1 MKSIYIPSVERFSG
15 KTATCLALGK
25 QLQADG
31 YKIGYLK
38 PLSFN
43 PWRIG
48 DRIVDEDAAFAK
60 EILGLEAEPWD
71 ISPVVITPDLL
82 RSYLRGK
89 HKGALFKKIKDA
101 FERTSKENDL
111 VILEGGGSLREGYV
125 VGLPTTKV
133 VQALGCD
140 VLAVVKYREQIRIM
154 DDTLAAQTRLG
165 DSLRGVIINR
175 VPADANEFVKQYAI
189 PYFEKQGITILGL
202 IPETR
207 SLEAMTVQELY
218 DVLDAQLLTET
229 YDPEAFVEN
238 LTIGAMTAEAA
249 LHRFRKQSNKAVITG
264 GDRSDIQLAALETS
278 TICLILT
285 GNLQPSPLIIKQAE
299 DLGVSAFLV
308 PGTTMETIEIIEK
321 VFGKTRLGQLNKLE
335 KYQKLFSEN
344 IDMKK
349 LYKVFNLQKS

>member
-1 MKSIYIPSVERFSG
+1 
-15 KTATCLALGK
+15 
-25 QLQADG
+25 
-31 YKIGYLK
+31 
-38 PLSFN
+38 
-43 PWRIG
+43 
-48 DRIVDEDAAFAK
+48 
-60 EILGLEAEPWD
+60 
-71 ISPVVITPDLL
+71 
-82 RSYLRGK
+82 
-89 HKGALFKKIKDA
+89 
-101 FERTSKENDL
+101 
-111 VILEGGGSLREGYV
+111 
-125 VGLPTTKV
+125 
-133 VQALGCD
+133 
-140 VLAVVKYREQIRIM
+140 M

-218 DVLDAQLLTET
+218 DVLDAQLLTKT

>member
-1 MKSIYIPSVERFSG
+1 VKSIYIPSVERFSG
-15 KTATCLALGK
+15 KTATCLALGRH
-25 QLQADG
+25 LQVDG

-48 DRIVDEDAAFAK
+48 DKIVDEDAAFAK
-60 EILGLEAEPWD
+60 EILRLEAEPWD
-71 ISPVVITPDLL
+71 ISPVVITPELL

-89 HKGALFKKIKDA
+89 QKDDLFQKIKDA
-101 FERTSKENDL
+101 FERIRKEND
-111 VILEGGGSLREGYV
+111 VILFEGGGSLREGYV
-125 VGLPTTKV
+125 VGLPTTEV
-133 VQALGCD
+133 VQALGSD
-140 VLAVVKYREQIRIM
+140 VLAVVKYRGHIRIM

-175 VPADANEFVKQYAI
+175 IPADANDFVKQDAI
-189 PYFEKQGITILGL
+189 PFFEKQGIPILGL

-218 DVLDAQLLTET
+218 DVLGAQLLTET

-249 LHRFRKQSNKAVITG
+249 LHRFRKQTNKAVITG

-278 TICLILT
+278 TICLVLT

-308 PGTTMETIEIIEK
+308 PGTTMETIETIERI
-321 VFGKTRLGQLNKLE
+321 FGKTRLGQLNKLE
-335 KYQKLFSEN
+335 QYEKLFSEN
-344 IDMKK
+344 VDMKK
-349 LYKVFNLQKS
+349 LYKVFGLKKS